1 MAVFTAIGAAV
12 FGAGTFLAG
21 LTAAGLQ
28 IVAGIAINA
37 IAKSIAGEPQKSRFA
52 VQGQIQ
58 GGDDVPRSINLGW
71 NTTAGSLV
79 YQNEWGNAGQTT
91 NAYSTRVIAI
101 GDYPIREM
109 TGLLVDGSPVTVLWG
124 EAIAKG
130 APVQEYRRGGVDH
143 LWIKFY
149 DGTQTAADTFIT
161 GTVSSTER
169 PYTSARIGY
178 GIPYLIAT
186 SLTPEQVDGEDA
198 LFNGFPTFKVT
209 TYGAK
214 LYDVSKDSSVGG
226 SGSQRWNNPAT
237 WGGDG
242 DFLPPVQI
250 YNLLRG
256 IRYGGDWLYG
266 LQDLP
271 EARLPAAN
279 WIAAI
284 NKARATIAGPD
295 GNEATYRAGGELQV
309 GAPINAAIEAL
320 LTSCQ
325 GRLVEI
331 GGTYKLYLGEPDT
344 AVASFS
350 DGDIISTEDQ
360 QFTPF
365 YGLAD
370 TINGVQATYP
380 NPAEGWNTKTAPD
393 LRRPAL
399 EAKDGNRRLMA
410 SVSLDMVPYGGQV
423 QRLMLS
429 ALNEAQRARRHTLTL
444 GPEFWP
450 LEPGDII
457 EWTSERNGYE
467 AKLFRVDG
475 VADKANLDVLID
487 ITEVDPADYD
497 WDQESD
503 YTPVVD
509 GPLTINRPP
518 AQPMTGWSVEGVII
532 KDELGAD
539 RRASVRVSYD
549 GLQSDVTAVRV
560 QVRTSGETLP
570 FFDGQI
576 PYGSP
581 YATTLYGN
589 FPPSTDLEVRGMYVP
604 GSPRATEWSDWLG
617 VTTPDVPEIA
627 PGSIVPNMLGEELA
641 NQSGILM
648 GTQAGSISDQI
659 AQLKALA
666 ETLAGALVDVMA
678 THKERLDILDVQRN
692 GAIAAVIRNEKAI
705 VGERE
710 ARTTAIQEV
719 LASVDDVIAGG
730 FLKFEA
736 TVVDEGAEASITAK
750 VRASTDL
757 AFSQAAWI
765 VKATADGMGGTESEF
780 GVFADKFLFFSP
792 SGEVGIPVFSVNEDG
807 ITTVD
812 ELQFKRLRSVYQLTD
827 GTPVMDFNGL
837 TGFFGISGES

>member
-1 MAVFTAIGAAV
+1 MAVFTAIGAAL

-79 YQNEWGNAGQTT
+79 YQNEWGAIGQTT
-91 NAYSTRVIAI
+91 NAYSTRVIAL

-109 TGLLVDGSPVTVLWG
+109 TGLFVDGSPVTVLWG

-143 LWIKFY
+143 LWVKFY
-149 DGTQTAADTFIT
+149 DGTQTAADTFLT
-161 GTVSSTER
+161 GTVSSAER
-169 PYTSARIGY
+169 PYTSGRIGY

-198 LFNGFPTFKVT
+198 LFNGFPAFKIT
-209 TYGAK
+209 TYGAR

-256 IRYGGDWLYG
+256 MRYGGDWLYG

-309 GAPINAAIEAL
+309 GAAINVAIEAL

-344 AVASFS
+344 AVASFG
-350 DGDIISTEDQ
+350 DGDIISTEEQ

-370 TINGVQATYP
+370 TINGIQATYP

-393 LRRPAL
+393 LRNTDMA
-399 EAKDGNRRLMA
+399 AQDGNRRLMA

-429 ALNEAQRARRHTLTL
+429 ALNEARRARRHTLTL

-475 VADKANLDVLID
+475 LADKANLDVLID

-503 YTPVVD
+503 YTPVID

-518 AQPMTGWSVEGVII
+518 AQPMTGWNVEGVII

-581 YATTLYGN
+581 YATVLYGS
-589 FPPSTDLEVRGMYVP
+589 FPPNTDLEVRGMYVP

-617 VTTPDVPEIA
+617 VRTPDVPEVQPDSIGINELNQDLKLTHGLVNDSS
-627 PGSIVPNMLGEELA
+627 PGTLA
-641 NQSGILM
+641 
-648 GTQAGSISDQI
+648 DRI
-659 AQLKALA
+659 AQLEVQAEEMAQILAQGDLSNRGEIKVLKA
-666 ETLAGALVDVMA
+666 
-678 THKERLDILDVQRN
+678 HRN
-692 GAIAAVIRNEKAI
+692 GGLAAVLE
-705 VGERE
+705 ERR
-710 ARTTAIQEV
+710 ARVDADVATALLIQQVVAQLNDQFASAFLKFEV
-719 LASVDDVIAGG
+719 LAS
-730 FLKFEA
+730 
-736 TVVDEGAEASITAK
+736 DELTFASIAIM
-750 VRASTDL
+750 VRVNSE
-757 AFSQAAWI
+757 
-765 VKATADGMGGTESEF
+765 GTFVES
-780 GVFADKFLFFSP
+780 GIRIRVDVV
-792 SGEVGIPVFSVNEDG
+792 GGIPTAQIALLTQNLV
-807 ITTVD
+807 I
-812 ELQFKRLRSVYQLTD
+812 TD
-827 GTPVMDFNGL
+827 GTNSSNAITIDATTGKLRLKELLFERIRSVDGTSIDINGL
-837 TGFFGISGES
+837 SPEISLIGS